1 MPPWFILQPIVI
13 PLPTTRNHDIHVVRN
28 ANSCRRDILR
38 QIRMDHN
45 AYIMESNLAPTWII
59 LSSDDTPGWNC
70 AKFTPDFSSFQ
81 PSPCK
86 ESRCLL
92 NVLFFIYSFDSKQTC
107 IFIFRIVDRIFIVWI
122 FRFSYYKKKEWRWR
136 CKASKDCLKYMNIND
151 SRTPLAEC
159 FLLQRNVRKML
170 EEFVAFILLK
180 RKKKKK
186 NVIHRW
192 DDYLNNIVELM
203 GWYFWYCSRNNCKYV
218 RLY

>member
-1 MPPWFILQPIVI
+1 MKL
-13 PLPTTRNHDIHVVRN
+13 RKIHPR
-28 ANSCRRDILR
+28 
-38 QIRMDHN
+38 
-45 AYIMESNLAPTWII
+45 
-59 LSSDDTPGWNC
+59 
-70 AKFTPDFSSFQ
+70 
-81 PSPCK
+81 
-86 ESRCLL
+86 
-92 NVLFFIYSFDSKQTC
+92 LFFIPAISLQRVSLSFKRSICIYSFDSKQTC

-159 FLLQRNVRKML
+159 FLLQRNILRKML

-203 GWYFWYCSRNNCKYV
+203 GWYFWYCSRNSCKYV